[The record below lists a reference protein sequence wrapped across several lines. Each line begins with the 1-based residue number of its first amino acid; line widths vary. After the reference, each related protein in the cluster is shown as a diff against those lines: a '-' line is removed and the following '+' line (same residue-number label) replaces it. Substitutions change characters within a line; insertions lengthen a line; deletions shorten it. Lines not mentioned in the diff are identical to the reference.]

1 MKDPEV
7 ELRRRLYNL
16 QTGQNLT
23 YEEFCLYEIRNL
35 YKADKVAAKE
45 SKTTI
50 GIERNVKNKIM
61 SKLWPVRS
69 RFNAD
74 DALMYFWYKYVPD
87 C

>member
-1 MKDPEV
+1 MKDPEI
-7 ELRRRLYNL
+7 ELKRRLHNL

-35 YKADKVAAKE
+35 NKADKVAAKE
-45 SKTTI
+45 FKTTI
-50 GIERNVKNKIM
+50 GIERNIKNKIM
-61 SKLWPVRS
+61 RKLQSVRS

-74 DALMYFWYKYVPD
+74 GTLRQFWYKYVPD